1 MNQERDNETTGE
13 ELFME
18 ELGQIHGGTRPLG
31 PVPVTLARYEVEVGV
46 KEPVFPPPVTTQLL
60 REAGPT
66 PPPYM
71 TQALNETGPTLPPPR
86 L

>member
-46 KEPVFPPPVTTQLL
+46 KEPVFPPPV
-60 REAGPT
+60 
-66 PPPYM
+66 
-71 TQALNETGPTLPPPR
+71 LPPPWFGVSATSS
-86 L
+86 LHPQPVPSSPQM